1 MSDTWFYT
9 LDGRNR
15 LGPCPLMLMQLFV
28 QTQVIQPGTHVL
40 RPGEKRWQRA
50 DAIPELFAVA
60 DVLPAD
66 APMAPPTA
74 APVTPAAPAA
84 QASPA
89 RSRLTGT
96 WGGTVINDAGETE
109 SEAFVFS
116 AAGNLVHGYQGR
128 DGRPVFVEVTHVG
141 QVIEYA
147 SPKSAGR
154 LTVQALT
161 VTPTGVAWSAQD
173 YSVKSGG
180 LATPGSYVVDR
191 TTNGVTSWESQL
203 RGEELD
209 VATLSQWSSSQTDNI
224 RDFGGGGA
232 TLNFGGQNQIWKRG
246 TLRKVSDDPM
256 YLLRRFGG

>member
-9 LDGRNR
+9 LDGRTR
-15 LGPCPLMLMQLFV
+15 LGPVPLLLMQVFV
-28 QTQVIQPGTHVL
+28 QTKVIQPGTHVL
-40 RPGEKRWQRA
+40 RPGENRWQRA

-66 APMAPPTA
+66 APTGPPPTA
-74 APVTPAAPAA
+74 QPGAG
-84 QASPA
+84 

-96 WGGTVINDAGETE
+96 WGGMVLNDAGETE

-116 AAGNLVHGYQGR
+116 AAGNPVHGYQGR
-128 DGRPVFVEVTHVG
+128 DGRPVFVEVTHIG

-161 VTPTGVAWSAQD
+161 VTPTGMAWSAQD

-180 LATPGSYVVDR
+180 LAMPGSYVVDK
-191 TTNGVTSWESQL
+191 TTNGVTSWEAQL

-209 VATLSQWSSSQTDNI
+209 VATLSQWNSSQTDNI

-232 TLNFGGQNQIWKRG
+232 TFNLGGQNQIWKRG